1 MYFIIYY
8 SDLQSGG
15 NKKYK
20 ITIKKVDNINM
31 NSLTDYLNGK
41 SKEVPTTT
49 INALDILLRY
59 HQSSIYTNIGK
70 CFYTSEESTSISNGA
85 QLWKGFYQCIHPTSG
100 RMMINLDVSATAF
113 YESGPVL
120 EVVAHILG
128 YSSSKDLT
136 HSFSEHDRLRVEKTI
151 KGIKVVITHRNE
163 QKRKYKVSRVT
174 YYSANNTMFP
184 YGEDNTE
191 ISVTDYFKIRY
202 NYKLKFGHL
211 PCLIVGDPSRHIY
224 LPLEVC
230 EVAPAQRLCRKL
242 NERQTADMIRFTCQ
256 PPHKRSHKISNTM
269 SILNKENYSHLKD
282 FNIKIGSEMAVIKA
296 RILDP
301 PLISYHPLSS
311 EPEFLPIEGSWNL
324 KDKKVAEGAILESW
338 SVVVFG
344 SENCFSLYQVK
355 KFISQLI
362 NTCEETGVKVNMTQP
377 PILYA
382 NMQVDVQTTLWNA
395 FYKAGNM
402 SYIRPQLILCILSNT
417 GVPLYADIKRVGD
430 TVIGISTQCIQGKY
444 IMSIKR
450 QYCANVCLKINAKLG
465 GMNSYLSKNQLP
477 FVNEEPTILFG
488 ANVTHP
494 SANNSNGL
502 SIAAMVGTI
511 DGYCSRY
518 AATIS
523 IQTNHQEI
531 IQNLTEMVKNL
542 IQIYYQTTNK
552 KPNRIIFY
560 RDNAPDNQFKEIVQ
574 TETEMIKKACQLLE
588 MTIIPKITYVM
599 VQKRHHCRFFPIHK
613 NDSDQYGNILPGT
626 VVDTGIIHPNEFD
639 FYLCSH
645 PGLQGTSKP
654 THYHILLD
662 ENNFIPDTFQELT
675 YRLCYL
681 YCRATKSVSVCPP
694 AYYAHLVAARARFH

>member
-1 MYFIIYY
+1 MLIKINFIYKYIYLFYFIVVIVLFLYF
-8 SDLQSGG
+8 
-15 NKKYK
+15 YK
-20 ITIKKVDNINM
+20 F
-31 NSLTDYLNGK
+31 YLIC
-41 SKEVPTTT
+41 V
-49 INALDILLRY
+49 I
-59 HQSSIYTNIGK
+59 
-70 CFYTSEESTSISNGA
+70 
-85 QLWKGFYQCIHPTSG
+85 
-100 RMMINLDVSATAF
+100 
-113 YESGPVL
+113 GPVL

-191 ISVTDYFKIRY
+191 ISVTEYFKTRY
-202 NYKLKFGHL
+202 NYKLKFAHL
-211 PCLIVGDPSRHIY
+211 PCLIVGDPNRHIY
-224 LPLEVC
+224 LPMEVC

-242 NERQTADMIRFTCQ
+242 NEKQTADMIRFTCQ

-269 SILNKENYSHLKD
+269 TILNKENSSHLKD

-311 EPEFLPIEGSWNL
+311 EPEFLPVEGSWNL

-377 PILYA
+377 PIFYA

-395 FYKAGNM
+395 FYKAANM
-402 SYIRPQLILCILSNT
+402 SYVRPQLILCILSNT

-430 TVIGISTQCIQGKY
+430 TVIGISTQCIQGKH

-465 GMNSYLSKNQLP
+465 GMNSYLSKHQLP

-494 SANNSNGL
+494 SSSNYHYY
-502 SIAAMVGTI
+502 IYI
-511 DGYCSRY
+511 YIY
-518 AATIS
+518 YYP
-523 IQTNHQEI
+523 
-531 IQNLTEMVKNL
+531 KNL
-542 IQIYYQTTNK
+542 YITYK
-552 KPNRIIFY
+552 IIFFSNSLFY
-560 RDNAPDNQFKEIVQ
+560 CYLLFFSIK
-574 TETEMIKKACQLLE
+574 IKKIC
-588 MTIIPKITYVM
+588 
-599 VQKRHHCRFFPIHK
+599 
-613 NDSDQYGNILPGT
+613 
-626 VVDTGIIHPNEFD
+626 
-639 FYLCSH
+639 
-645 PGLQGTSKP
+645 
-654 THYHILLD
+654 
-662 ENNFIPDTFQELT
+662 FI
-675 YRLCYL
+675 
-681 YCRATKSVSVCPP
+681 
-694 AYYAHLVAARARFH
+694 